1 MLVLTRKKNDSIVI
15 DGRITIQ
22 VLQVKGG
29 GIRLGITAPS
39 DVSILRGELKPFGV
53 DGDGKRIEE
62 LLVPEGE
69 RGMESPESSD
79 SAAASNDAE
88 LPSEQRSAADDA
100 RLRRALAG
108 DPSRPRVTSHR
119 EGRIPPVFAR
129 RWRSA

>member
-69 RGMESPESSD
+69 R
-79 SAAASNDAE
+79 
-88 LPSEQRSAADDA
+88 
-100 RLRRALAG
+100 
-108 DPSRPRVTSHR
+108 
-119 EGRIPPVFAR
+119 
-129 RWRSA
+129 

>member
-62 LLVPEGE
+62 LLVPEEE
-69 RGMESPESSD
+69 RGIESPESSD
-79 SAAASNDAE
+79 SAAASSDAE